1 MTGKNK
7 EWEQQAE
14 LICTPKVKHF
24 WGAYQ
29 YILAYFN
36 ETCQVSIRV
45 QKETTIS
52 YEIVVSFCT
61 SVTVLLSPLFL
72 PVFMRF

>member
-14 LICTPKVKHF
+14 LICTPKVSNF

-29 YILAYFN
+29 KCHGLFFMLA
-36 ETCQVSIRV
+36 
-45 QKETTIS
+45 
-52 YEIVVSFCT
+52 
-61 SVTVLLSPLFL
+61 
-72 PVFMRF
+72 